1 MLVLLISEFP
11 SNNMHLEL
19 PSYVIHTLARILK
32 YFVRE
37 EKQQVYDV
45 YTKVYIKIKSKIP
58 NIIHRY
64 LSSFLSYESRFHV
77 QLSPITHIIISVSR
91 IQHLSAM
98 QATQKLERKGEEMR

>member
-1 MLVLLISEFP
+1 MLVLLISEFR

-45 YTKVYIKIKSKIP
+45 YAKVYIKIKSKIP
-58 NIIHRY
+58 YVIHRY
-64 LSSFLSYESRFHV
+64 LSSFLSCESRFHV
-77 QLSPITHIIISVSR
+77 
-91 IQHLSAM
+91 
-98 QATQKLERKGEEMR
+98 

>member
-45 YTKVYIKIKSKIP
+45 YTKK
-58 NIIHRY
+58 
-64 LSSFLSYESRFHV
+64 FTSR
-77 QLSPITHIIISVSR
+77 
-91 IQHLSAM
+91 
-98 QATQKLERKGEEMR
+98 